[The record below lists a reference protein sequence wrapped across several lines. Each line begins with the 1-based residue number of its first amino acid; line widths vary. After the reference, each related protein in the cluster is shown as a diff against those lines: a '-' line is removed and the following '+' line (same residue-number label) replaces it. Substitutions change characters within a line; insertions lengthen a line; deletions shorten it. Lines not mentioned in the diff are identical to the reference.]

1 MPANHYDWRYHALTQ
16 YKDFR
21 ERVQKKINHILI
33 QLNQNVEA
41 KKIFSFEKEWIGYF
55 LLF

>member
-33 QLNQNVEA
+33 QLNQSVEA